1 MKSKK
6 IFKPL
11 YLIALT
17 ALVITSMAFMPKKSI
32 QLKYNFDQGDKYNL
46 EIKTTQNIAMNMS
59 GQSMVLKQNI
69 LLNQTAEILNI
80 SEEGNIEFEIAY
92 DRIRFDQN
100 AMGMEI
106 SWDSENPEAAK
117 DNMMAQQVAGQ
128 FEKALAEKINTT
140 IDHYG
145 NPVKN
150 NSAEVL
156 GNSSVS
162 GFEMG
167 MLVVF
172 PDHEISVGESWEVTT
187 QPDPNSDFTVNS
199 TYTLTNIKGSTA
211 SISYDGTITGTEMN
225 GNEAKLSG
233 TITGKADV
241 NTKTGWLESATTMQN
256 LEMEMQQQGQTVPM
270 SLSSVIELKSE

>member
-1 MKSKK
+1 MKTQKR
-6 IFKPL
+6 FQPL
-11 YLIALT
+11 FLIALV
-17 ALVITSMAFMPKKSI
+17 AVVIASLAFMPKKSI
-32 QLKYNFDQGDKYNL
+32 QLKYNFNQGETYTL
-46 EIKTTQNIAMNMS
+46 EIKTTQNIAMNMA

-69 LLNQTAEILNI
+69 TLNQTAEILNI

-106 SWDSENPEAAK
+106 TWDSENPEASK
-117 DNMMAQQVAGQ
+117 DNMMAQQIATQ
-128 FEKALAEKINTT
+128 FEKALDKKINST
-140 IDHYG
+140 IDQYG

-150 NSAEVL
+150 NSAEIM
-156 GNSSVS
+156 GNTSVS

-172 PDHEISVGESWEVTT
+172 PDHEISVGESWDVTT
-187 QPDPNSDFTVNS
+187 QPDPNSDFTVIS
-199 TYTLTNIKGSTA
+199 TYTLTKIKGRTA
-211 SISYDGTITGTEMN
+211 SISYEGTITGTEMN

-241 NTKTGWLESATTMQN
+241 STKTGWLQSATTMQN

>member
-17 ALVITSMAFMPKKSI
+17 ALVITSLAFMPKKSI

-106 SWDSENPEAAK
+106 SWDSENPEAKK
-117 DNMMAQQVAGQ
+117 DNMMVQQIAGQ
-128 FEKALAEKINTT
+128 FQKALAEKINTT
-140 IDHYG
+140 IDQFG

-172 PDHEISVGESWEVTT
+172 PDHEISVGESWDVTT

-211 SISYDGTITGTEMN
+211 SISYEGTITGTEMN

>member
-1 MKSKK
+1 MKTQKR
-6 IFKPL
+6 FQPL
-11 YLIALT
+11 FLIALV
-17 ALVITSMAFMPKKSI
+17 AVVIASLAFMPKKSI
-32 QLKYNFDQGDKYNL
+32 QLKYNFNQGETYTL
-46 EIKTTQNIAMNMS
+46 EINTTQNIAMNMA

-69 LLNQTAEILNI
+69 TLNQTAEILNI

-106 SWDSENPEAAK
+106 TWDSENPEASK
-117 DNMMAQQVAGQ
+117 DNMMAQQIAAQ
-128 FEKALAEKINTT
+128 FEKALDKKINST
-140 IDHYG
+140 IDQYG

-150 NSAEVL
+150 NSAEIM
-156 GNSSVS
+156 GNTSVS

-172 PDHEISVGESWEVTT
+172 PDHEISVGESWDVTT
-187 QPDPNSDFTVNS
+187 QPDPNSDFTVIS
-199 TYTLTNIKGSTA
+199 TYTLTKIKGRTA
-211 SISYDGTITGTEMN
+211 SISYEGTITGTEMN

-241 NTKTGWLESATTMQN
+241 STKTGWLQSATTMQN

>member
-1 MKSKK
+1 
-6 IFKPL
+6 
-11 YLIALT
+11 
-17 ALVITSMAFMPKKSI
+17 
-32 QLKYNFDQGDKYNL
+32 
-46 EIKTTQNIAMNMS
+46 MNMS

-140 IDHYG
+140 IDQYG
-145 NPVKN
+145 NPVKT
-150 NSAEVL
+150 NSAEVI

-211 SISYDGTITGTEMN
+211 SISYEGTITGTEMN

-270 SLSSVIELKSE
+270 SLSSVIELSSK

>member
-1 MKSKK
+1 MKTHKR
-6 IFKPL
+6 FQPL
-11 YLIALT
+11 FFIVLAAVVIA
-17 ALVITSMAFMPKKSI
+17 SMAFMPKKSI
-32 QLKYNFDQGDKYNL
+32 QLKYNFNQGETYTL
-46 EIKTTQNIAMNMS
+46 EIKTTQNIAMNMA

-69 LLNQTAEILNI
+69 TLNQTAEILNI

-106 SWDSENPEAAK
+106 TWDSENPEASK
-117 DNMMAQQVAGQ
+117 DNMMAQQIATQ
-128 FEKALAEKINTT
+128 FEKALDKKINST
-140 IDHYG
+140 IDQYG

-150 NSAEVL
+150 NSAEIM
-156 GNSSVS
+156 GNTSVS

-172 PDHEISVGESWEVTT
+172 PDHEISVGESWDVTT
-187 QPDPNSDFTVNS
+187 QPDPNSDFTVIS
-199 TYTLTNIKGSTA
+199 TYTLTKIKGRTA
-211 SISYDGTITGTEMN
+211 SISYEGTITGTEMN

-241 NTKTGWLESATTMQN
+241 STKTGWLQSATTMQN

>member
-17 ALVITSMAFMPKKSI
+17 ALVITSLAFMPKKSI

-106 SWDSENPEAAK
+106 SWDSENPEATK
-117 DNMMAQQVAGQ
+117 DNMMVQQIAGQ
-128 FEKALAEKINTT
+128 FQKALAEKKLILLLIN
-140 IDHYG
+140 
-145 NPVKN
+145 
-150 NSAEVL
+150 S
-156 GNSSVS
+156 
-162 GFEMG
+162 
-167 MLVVF
+167 
-172 PDHEISVGESWEVTT
+172 EI
-187 QPDPNSDFTVNS
+187 Q
-199 TYTLTNIKGSTA
+199 
-211 SISYDGTITGTEMN
+211 
-225 GNEAKLSG
+225 
-233 TITGKADV
+233 
-241 NTKTGWLESATTMQN
+241 
-256 LEMEMQQQGQTVPM
+256 
-270 SLSSVIELKSE
+270 